1 MKVPIPLEIAMNS
14 ISEIANLKLDIFKI
28 KFLKIIIYIQFENKF
43 SNPRETKNIPLKVGI
58 I

>member
-1 MKVPIPLEIAMNS
+1 MKVPIPLEIAMKIINK
-14 ISEIANLKLDIFKI
+14 IANLKLDILKI

-43 SNPRETKNIPLKVGI
+43 NNPSETKNIPLKVGI